1 MAKAKKLKSGNYR
14 VLVPDYK
21 DENGKWHYKSFT
33 AKTKKEAEYMAME
46 FSHNRQRSSASYDDL
61 TLKEAYERYIGI
73 KRGVSS
79 PSTIRGYEQYQN
91 KYLQLLMPMKLR
103 NITAELVQAS
113 VSELAVTHSPKSVRN
128 IYGLFHS
135 VMSVYYRQLDLSKI
149 RLPQNKK
156 LKLPCQQQNKS
167 THCLTFAMIML
178 EFPCCSQVTDLYAVL
193 RYLPYLLTILQTS
206 VL

>member
-1 MAKAKKLKSGNYR
+1 
-14 VLVPDYK
+14 
-21 DENGKWHYKSFT
+21 
-33 AKTKKEAEYMAME
+33 ME

-149 RLPQNKK
+149 RLPQKQKVEVAVPTTEQINT
-156 LKLPCQQQNKS
+156 LLDFCDDYVRVPVLLASHGSLRRSEISALSPDDFTDFGVIINKS
-167 THCLTFAMIML
+167 LVQDSGKNWILKKNSKELCRQ
-178 EFPCCSQVTDLYAVL
+178 PCCPTRQRTDT
-193 RYLPYLLTILQTS
+193 RMS
-206 VL
+206 

>member
-149 RLPQNKK
+149 RLPQNRFHGR
-156 LKLPCQQQNKS
+156 LDIGIGQGGDGRQTEYGLCHRRLVRHLPWHRTIS
-167 THCLTFAMIML
+167 FAG
-178 EFPCCSQVTDLYAVL
+178 
-193 RYLPYLLTILQTS
+193 
-206 VL
+206 